1 MFDETRRWQSVPS
14 RLVRGGHTRLLSPH
28 GPAVCMTCVLHSSYG
43 SLGSTGMAAQVWL
56 LMLAY
61 HHRSCCAPE
70 DGVEPCSCRCSR
82 SELPVAACSP
92 PRAPA
97 LAPTMVSPAREAGGD
112 DRPASSSTSSV
123 SGLLTPGALAM
134 LRQEFFTRLVQPVAR
149 HLVGHVED
157 CVLSMRVWS
166 MRRTACR
173 KSLDLLRTCSS
184 GDADTARRKSMD
196 SGAWTVRSSVT

>member
-28 GPAVCMTCVLHSSYG
+28 GPVVCMTCVVHSSLG
-43 SLGSTGMAAQVWL
+43 SLGSTGMAAEAWQH
-56 LMLAY
+56 MLAY

-70 DGVEPCSCRCSR
+70 HGVELYSCRFSR
-82 SELPVAACSP
+82 SELPIAACSP

-97 LAPTMVSPAREAGGD
+97 LAQTMVSPAREAGGD
-112 DRPASSSTSSV
+112 ARPASSSTSSV
-123 SGLLTPGALAM
+123 SGLLTPGAYAM
-134 LRQEFFTRLVQPVAR
+134 LRAEFVTPLVQPVAR
-149 HLVGHVED
+149 HLVGHVEY

-173 KSLDLLRTCSS
+173 KSMDLLRACSS
-184 GDADTARRKSMD
+184 GDADTARRKSID
-196 SGAWTVRSSVT
+196 SGAWTVRSSLS